1 METLTQEEYKKRYGA
16 GAYDTFNSVANSQ
29 NQETD
34 LFTSIKN
41 DLTQR
46 GQQNLNIMS
55 KNPDGSLK
63 DNSFG
68 DNVQQGFQVAANT
81 AGGIGDVAGEA
92 LKRTPVVGGLI
103 EAAGNAFKSGFN
115 AVTDKLG
122 DTKFFKEA
130 AAGSSPNSPVEQGLS
145 IAGSGGEIAGQILGA
160 DQGAGI
166 LNKAKDVTTAIPSK
180 VAGVVDSIP
189 KPNLGGAMTNLKGA
203 VGDVVP
209 STQNIIDHNI
219 AKGLDLAPGDLSTIE
234 AKTGNQV
241 GKWLSNNN
249 LIGTN
254 KATTQAAIDAFKTQN
269 YNAVRSEIGKVTQIY
284 KPYQVPSYVD
294 ALKAIYAQTKDTLGL
309 EKENAVINNL
319 LVKQDI
325 KLADVQ
331 KVKELMDDHFSLYKA
346 VGDVA
351 DNTTKQGLANLRSN
365 LQTFIEKQVQKT
377 TGTDIRAL
385 NNNVSTARSL
395 SDAITKRSPKGLTQA
410 NFNSRDA
417 MMAMGLTYFGSP
429 LLGAAA
435 VLVKKIIFSPTA
447 RLRFARWL
455 DAKGDAYRAQ
465 LSDQLA
471 QGKVPAEV
479 QKFIDATSPTSESSP
494 VSPTQ

>member
-1 METLTQEEYKKRYGA
+1 METLTQEQYKKKYGA

-41 DLTQR
+41 DLSQR
-46 GQQNLNIMS
+46 AQN
-55 KNPDGSLK
+55 GVTK
-63 DNSFG
+63 DTPGYEGVGGAIRGTVSN
-68 DNVQQGFQVAANT
+68 AAQI
-81 AGGIGDVAGEA
+81 AGGVTDIAGEA
-92 LKRTPVVGGLI
+92 ATHLPGVGGLVKSAG
-103 EAAGNAFKSGFN
+103 EAIKGGFN

-122 DTKFFKEA
+122 GTKLFKEA
-130 AAGSSPNSPVEQGLS
+130 AAGLPENSNLDKGLKFAS
-145 IAGSGGEIAGQILGA
+145 DAGTIAGTAAGIE
-160 DQGAGI
+160 QGAGA
-166 LNKAKDVTTAIPSK
+166 LGKVGSAVSSIPSK
-180 VAGVVDSIP
+180 VEGVVGSIP
-189 KPNLGGAMTNLKGA
+189 RPNIGGAMTNLKGA
-203 VGDVVP
+203 IGDVVP

-241 GKWLSNNN
+241 GKWLSDNN

-284 KPYQVPSYVD
+284 KPYQVRSYVD

-325 KLADVQ
+325 TLADVQ

-365 LQTFIEKQVQKT
+365 LQKFIEDQVQKT

-385 NNNVSTARSL
+385 NNNVSTARAL

-455 DAKGDAYRAQ
+455 DEKSDAYRAQ

-479 QKFIDATSPTSESSP
+479 QKFVDSTSPSEASSP
-494 VSPTQ
+494 IPPTQ

>member
-1 METLTQEEYKKRYGA
+1 MQTLTDKEFKDKYGSSA
-16 GAYDTFNSVANSQ
+16 LDALNKAPQANDKQ
-29 NQETD
+29 TG
-34 LFTSIKN
+34 LFESIKN
-41 DLTQR
+41 DLTAR
-46 GQQNLNIMS
+46 GNTNADLLTS
-55 KNPDGSLK
+55 SDGSTGQNIVGGLK
-63 DNSFG
+63 M
-68 DNVQQGFQVAANT
+68 AANT

-103 EAAGNAFKSGFN
+103 GATGNAIKSGFN
-115 AVTDKLG
+115 AVTDNLSN
-122 DTKFFKEA
+122 TKFFKEA

-145 IAGSGGEIAGQILGA
+145 AASSGGEIAGQILGA
-160 DQGAGI
+160 DQGAGF
-166 LNKAKDVTTAIPSK
+166 LNKAKDVATSIPSK
-180 VAGVVDSIP
+180 ISGAVDSIP
-189 KPNLGGAMTNLKGA
+189 KPDIEGAMTNLKGA
-203 VGDVVP
+203 IGDVVP

-241 GKWLSNNN
+241 GKWLSDNN

-319 LVKQDI
+319 LVKKDI
-325 KLADVQ
+325 TLADVQ

-365 LQTFIEKQVQKT
+365 LQKFIEDQVQKT
-377 TGTDIRAL
+377 TGADIRGL
-385 NNNVSTARSL
+385 NNNVTTARAL

-455 DAKGDAYRAQ
+455 DEKSDAYRAQ

-479 QKFIDATSPTSESSP
+479 QKFVDSTSPSEASSP
-494 VSPTQ
+494 IPPTQ